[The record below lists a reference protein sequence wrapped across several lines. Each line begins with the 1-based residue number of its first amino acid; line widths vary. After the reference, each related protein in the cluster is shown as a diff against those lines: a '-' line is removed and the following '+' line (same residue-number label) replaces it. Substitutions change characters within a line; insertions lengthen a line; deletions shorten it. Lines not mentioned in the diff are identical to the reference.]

1 MDFIERIKNGDV
13 LVSDG
18 ATGTNLQQRGLARG
32 EATESWVLNRPQE
45 ILALAQSFVAA
56 GADLIL
62 TCTFGAT
69 SIRLQAA
76 NLQDQVEAINLR
88 AVEIARQAMS
98 PSKGFVAGS
107 IGPTGQMLQP
117 YGTLSYDEAFAAY
130 KQQAALLAQAGVDL
144 LVIETQ
150 FDINEAKA
158 AVMAVRSVSDLPL
171 VCSVSFD
178 RGKRTM
184 MGVSPAQVAQEIG
197 ALAVDLLGINCGRSL
212 EDNLAALKLLRAE
225 TDKPL
230 WFKPNA
236 GLPKLDDQGQAVYDV
251 TPSDMAEQV
260 PAWLAAG
267 AQVVGGCC
275 GTSPS
280 HLAAIA
286 AVIKS

>member
-76 NLQDQVEAINLR
+76 NLQDHVEAINLR

-236 GLPKLDDQGQAVYDV
+236 GLPKLDDSGQPVYDV